1 MQINLKEKYTQILT
15 IFKDQVKQVKQDE
28 LHKYFH
34 SLYQMTHSI
43 FTEIEKYYLYKDAVQ
58 DESTVCQELL
68 MKMEKIHVT
77 ELVRYYANMTSQE
90 EVILDKLICYERL
103 RQKNDLRFNFKLE
116 EISYLTTSTV
126 LHSSERIINNIF
138 TWCEM
143 LIMLAEIYE
152 TKKRE

>member
-1 MQINLKEKYTQILT
+1 MQTNLKEKYTQILT
-15 IFKDQVKQVKQDE
+15 IFKGQEKKGDFHE
-28 LHKYFH
+28 YFH
-34 SLYQMTHSI
+34 NLYQMTHSI

-68 MKMEKIHVT
+68 MKMEKIHIT
-77 ELVRYYANMTSQE
+77 ELVRHYANMTSYE

-103 RQKNDLRFNFKLE
+103 LQKNKRSPNH
-116 EISYLTTSTV
+116 SLTDIKSLTS
-126 LHSSERIINNIF
+126 SSVFHTAERIINNII